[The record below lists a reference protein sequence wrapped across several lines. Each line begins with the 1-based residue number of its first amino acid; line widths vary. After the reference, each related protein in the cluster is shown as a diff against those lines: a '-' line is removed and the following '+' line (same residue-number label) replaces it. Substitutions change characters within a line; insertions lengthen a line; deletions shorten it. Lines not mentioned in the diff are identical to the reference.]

1 MKTSPY
7 SVLSKKFREGSP
19 AGISYTRAR
28 EIVKEAFKDISDVSK
43 ISLHSLRS
51 GGASAAANAGILDR
65 LFERHGRWASENAK
79 DCQGQ
84 FALFVVC
91 FSFITI
97 WKPSPAGSKGCGP

>member
-97 WKPSPAGSKGCGP
+97 